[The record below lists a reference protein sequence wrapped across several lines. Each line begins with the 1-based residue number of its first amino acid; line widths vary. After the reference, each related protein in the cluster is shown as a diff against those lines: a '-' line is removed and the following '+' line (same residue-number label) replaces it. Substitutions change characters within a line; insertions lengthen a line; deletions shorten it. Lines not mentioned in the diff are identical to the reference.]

1 MRKATFAFVF
11 LVVLLDMLAL
21 GIIVPVLPQLV
32 LDFEGGD
39 ASSAAAVY
47 GLFGAVWAAM
57 QFFCAPVLGALS
69 DRYGRRPVILISCL
83 GLGLDYFLMALAPTL
98 GWLFVGRIISGIT
111 ASSFSTAYAY
121 VADVT
126 PESERAGKF
135 GFLGAAFGIGFV
147 VGPALGGVLGEVALR
162 LPFWVA
168 GSLSLAGA
176 LYGFFVLPE
185 SLPAERRA
193 PFTLARANPVAAL
206 GMLAARSLLA
216 LAGVAFL
223 YRLAHDALPSLYVL
237 YADYRYGWTE
247 NEVGLA
253 LALVGIA
260 SMIVQAGLVGRVVAR
275 IGERNALLLGLV
287 FGTLSFTVYGFAP
300 TGRVFLSGIAFGA
313 LFGFVYP
320 SLQGLMTRRVH
331 PDEQGR
337 LQGAVA
343 SLMGIAGVT
352 APLLFT
358 QTFSAA
364 VGPYAD
370 LGVPGAPF
378 LLAALLLATAAVL
391 ALSVEP
397 SVAASGEAAPARESL
412 T

>member
-39 ASSAAAVY
+39 AASAAAMY
-47 GLFGAVWAAM
+47 GLFGSVWAAM

-69 DRYGRRPVILISCL
+69 DRFGRRPVILISCL

-98 GWLFVGRIISGIT
+98 GWLFVGRVISGIT
-111 ASSFSTAYAY
+111 SSSFSTAYAY

-126 PESERAGKF
+126 PQSQRAGKF

-147 VGPALGGVLGEVALR
+147 VGPALGGVLGGVALR

-185 SLPAERRA
+185 SLPKERRA
-193 PFTLARANPVAAL
+193 PFTLARANPVGAL
-206 GMLAARSLLA
+206 GMLASRRGLVA
-216 LAGVAFL
+216 LAAIAFL

-247 NEVGLA
+247 NDVGLA
-253 LALVGIA
+253 LALVGVA
-260 SMIVQAGLVGRVVAR
+260 SLIVQGGLVGRVVAR
-275 IGERNALLLGLV
+275 VGERNALLLGLT
-287 FGTLSFTVYGFAP
+287 FGTLSFTIYGLAP
-300 TGRVFLSGIAFGA
+300 TGGIFLSGIAFGA

-320 SLQGLMTRRVH
+320 SLQGLMTRRVG

-378 LLAALLLATAAVL
+378 LLAGVLLATAAVV

-397 SVAASGEAAPARESL
+397 GGPGALPEP

>member
-1 MRKATFAFVF
+1 MRRATFAFVF

-32 LDFEGGD
+32 LEFEGGD
-39 ASSAAAVY
+39 ASRAASMY
-47 GLFGAVWAAM
+47 GLFGGVWAAM
-57 QFFCAPVLGALS
+57 QFFCAPVLGSLS
-69 DRYGRRPVILISCL
+69 DRFGRRPVILISCV

-98 GWLFVGRIISGIT
+98 AWLFVGRMISGIT
-111 ASSFSTAYAY
+111 SSSFSTAYAY
-121 VADVT
+121 VTDVT
-126 PESERAGKF
+126 PEGERAGKF

-147 VGPALGGVLGEVALR
+147 FGPALGGVLGEIDLR

-185 SLPAERRA
+185 SLPEERRA
-193 PFTLARANPVAAL
+193 PFTLARANPLGAL
-206 GMLAARSLLA
+206 GLLASTRSLLA
-216 LAGVAFL
+216 LAGIAFL

-237 YADYRYGWTE
+237 YANYRYGWTE
-247 NEVGLA
+247 NDVGLA

-260 SMIVQAGLVGRVVAR
+260 SMIVQGGLVGRVVAR
-275 IGERNALLLGLV
+275 VGERTALLAGLA
-287 FGTLSFTVYGFAP
+287 FGTVSFSIYGLAP
-300 TGRVFLSGIAFGA
+300 TGGIFLSGIAFGA

-320 SLQGLMTRRVH
+320 SLQGLMTRRVGAS
-331 PDEQGR
+331 EQGR

-343 SLMGIAGVT
+343 SLMGIGGVV

-364 VGPYAD
+364 IGPYAD

-378 LLAALLLATAAVL
+378 LLGALLLATAMVL
-391 ALSVEP
+391 ALSVEAARP
-397 SVAASGEAAPARESL
+397 SPAPEPV